1 MKHGDDIKQ
10 EKLDRKTGVKRFSLS
25 KRLFTIMVPLAI
37 LALGVMVA
45 VFLIS
50 TRPELAAKPVVERIW
65 TVASVP
71 AASTTVQP
79 ERRFFGRIVAGREID
94 IRPEVSGTILE
105 IGPNFIEGGVVRKGE
120 LLVRL
125 DPFDSEAKLREI
137 EADLSGNRAMLERDR
152 ERIELLQRDVKRRSR
167 LAGSGHSSEK
177 ALDDAKLNLSDA
189 KQREIERRNT
199 ITRLEVDLDRTKRDI
214 EDSRIVAP
222 FDGFLVGVTTAIGK
236 FVSIGDVVAKMI
248 RAESLEARFHVGNQE
263 FTRFLS
269 DGNYADVQ
277 VKVSWAGQSFDGTL
291 DRIESEVQTASGGVE
306 VFARIEGIG
315 VRTNLRPGAFVEV
328 RVPGPRYEDVTRVP
342 EEAVYGGDTVYRIA
356 GDRLDPRRVRIVA
369 RDGKDL
375 LIRGNYEASDMIV
388 TTRFP
393 EIGPGL
399 KVRTP

>member
-1 MKHGDDIKQ
+1 MKHGDDI
-10 EKLDRKTGVKRFSLS
+10 EETKLGRSAGMKRFSLS
-25 KRLFTIMVPLAI
+25 KRLFSIAVPLAI
-37 LALGVMVA
+37 LALGAMVA
-45 VFLIS
+45 IFLIS

-71 AASTTVQP
+71 ATSGTVQP
-79 ERRFFGRIVAGREID
+79 ERRFYGRIVAGREID
-94 IRPEVSGTILE
+94 IRPEVSGSILE

-125 DPFDSEAKLREI
+125 DPFNSEAKLREI
-137 EADLSGNRAMLERDR
+137 EADLNGNRAMLERDR
-152 ERIELLQRDVKRRSR
+152 ERIDLLQRDVKRRSR
-167 LAGSGHSSEK
+167 LAGSGYSSEK
-177 ALDDAKLNLSDA
+177 ALDDAKLSLSDA
-189 KQREIERRNT
+189 KQREIERRNS
-199 ITRLEVDLDRTKRDI
+199 IIRLEVDLDRTKRDI

-236 FVSIGDVVAKMI
+236 FVNVGDVVAKMI
-248 RAESLEARFHVGNQE
+248 RAESLEARFHVGNRE

-269 DGNYADVQ
+269 DGNYQDVR
-277 VKVSWAGQSFDGTL
+277 VKVVWAGQSFDGTL

-306 VFARIEGIG
+306 VFAKIDGIG

-328 RVPGPRYEDVTRVP
+328 RVPGPQYKDVTRVP

-356 GDRLDPRRVRIVA
+356 DDRLDPRSVRIVG

-375 LIRGNYEASDMIV
+375 LIRGDYESSDAIV

>member
-10 EKLDRKTGVKRFSLS
+10 DKLVRKTGMSRFNLS
-25 KRLFTIMVPLAI
+25 KRLFAIMIPLAI
-37 LALGVMVA
+37 LTLGVMVA
-45 VFLIS
+45 IFLIS

-71 AASTTVQP
+71 GTSATVQP

-125 DPFDSEAKLREI
+125 DPFNSEAKLREI
-137 EADLSGNRAMLERDR
+137 EADLNGNRAMLERDR
-152 ERIELLQRDVKRRSR
+152 ERISLLERDVKRRTR
-167 LAGSGHSSEK
+167 LAGSGYSSEK
-177 ALDDAKLNLSDA
+177 ALDDAKLSLSDA
-189 KQREIERRNT
+189 RQREIERRNT

-236 FVSIGDVVAKMI
+236 FVNVGDVVAKMI
-248 RAESLEARFHVGNQE
+248 RAESLEARFHVGNRE

-269 DGNYADVQ
+269 DGNYRNVQ
-277 VKVSWAGQSFDGTL
+277 VKIFWAGQGFDGTL

-306 VFARIEGIG
+306 VFARIDGIG

-375 LIRGNYEASDMIV
+375 LIRGNYESSDMIV

>member
-10 EKLDRKTGVKRFSLS
+10 DKLDRKTGLKRFNLS

-45 VFLIS
+45 IFLIS

-71 AASTTVQP
+71 ATSTTVQP

-236 FVSIGDVVAKMI
+236 FVNIGDVVAKMI
-248 RAESLEARFHVGNQE
+248 RAESLEARFHVGNRE

-269 DGNYADVQ
+269 DGNYQDVQ
-277 VKVSWAGQSFDGTL
+277 VKVFWAGQSFDGTL

-315 VRTNLRPGAFVEV
+315 LRTNLRPGAFVEV

-342 EEAVYGGDTVYRIA
+342 EEAVYGGDTVYRIT

-375 LIRGNYEASDMIV
+375 LIRGDYEASDMIV

>member
-1 MKHGDDIKQ
+1 MKHGDDI
-10 EKLDRKTGVKRFSLS
+10 ERSKLGRAEGLKRFGLS
-25 KRLFTIMVPLAI
+25 KRLFTILVPLAI
-37 LALGVMVA
+37 LAIGVMVA
-45 VFLIS
+45 IFLIS
-50 TRPELAAKPVVERIW
+50 TRPELAAKPVVERVW

-71 AASTTVQP
+71 AASVTVQP

-94 IRPEVSGTILE
+94 IRPEVSGSILE
-105 IGPNFIEGGVVRKGE
+105 IGPNFIEGGVVRQGE

-125 DPFDSEAKLREI
+125 DPFNSEARLREI
-137 EADLSGNRAMLERDR
+137 TADLEGNRAMLERDR
-152 ERIELLQRDVKRRSR
+152 ERIDLLERDVKRRNR

-177 ALDDAKLNLSDA
+177 ALDDAKLSLSDA

-199 ITRLEVDLDRTKRDI
+199 ITRLEVDLDRVTRDI
-214 EDSRIVAP
+214 EDSRIAAP
-222 FDGFLVGVTTAIGK
+222 FDGFLVGVTTGKGK
-236 FVSIGDVVAKMI
+236 FVNVGDVVAKMI

-269 DGNYADVQ
+269 DGNYRDVQ
-277 VKVSWAGQSFDGTL
+277 VKVLWAGQDFDGTL

-306 VFARIEGIG
+306 VFARIDGVD

-328 RVPGPRYEDVTRVP
+328 RVPGPRYENVTRVP

-356 GDRLDPRRVRIVA
+356 DERLDPRQVRIVA

-375 LIRGNYEASDMIV
+375 LIRGDYDAADSIV

>member
-1 MKHGDDIKQ
+1 MKHGDDI
-10 EKLDRKTGVKRFSLS
+10 EETKLAPAGGLKRFSLS
-25 KRLFTIMVPLAI
+25 KRLFSIAVPLAI
-37 LALGVMVA
+37 LALGAMVA
-45 VFLIS
+45 IFLIS

-71 AASTTVQP
+71 ATSATVQP
-79 ERRFFGRIVAGREID
+79 ERRFYGRIVAGREID
-94 IRPEVSGTILE
+94 IRPEVSGSILE

-125 DPFDSEAKLREI
+125 DPFNSDAKLREI
-137 EADLSGNRAMLERDR
+137 EADLNGNRAMLERDR
-152 ERIELLQRDVKRRSR
+152 ERIDLLQRDVKRRSR
-167 LAGSGHSSEK
+167 LAGSGYSSEK
-177 ALDDAKLNLSDA
+177 ALDDAKLSLSDA
-189 KQREIERRNT
+189 KQREIERRNS
-199 ITRLEVDLDRTKRDI
+199 IIRLEVDRDRTKRDI

-236 FVSIGDVVAKMI
+236 FVNVGDVVAKMI
-248 RAESLEARFHVGNQE
+248 RAESLEARFHVGNRE

-269 DGNYADVQ
+269 DGNYQDVR
-277 VKVSWAGQSFDGTL
+277 VKVFWAGQNFDGTL

-306 VFARIEGIG
+306 VFAKIDGIG

-328 RVPGPRYEDVTRVP
+328 RVPGPRYIDVTRVP
-342 EEAVYGGDTVYRIA
+342 EEAVYGGDTVYRIRD
-356 GDRLDPRRVRIVA
+356 DRLDPRSVRIVA

-375 LIRGNYEASDMIV
+375 LIRGDYESSDAIV

>member
-1 MKHGDDIKQ
+1 MKHGDEIEQ
-10 EKLDRKTGVKRFSLS
+10 SKLTRSEGAKRFRLS

-37 LALGVMVA
+37 LALGVVVA
-45 VFLIS
+45 IFLIS
-50 TRPELAAKPVVERIW
+50 TRPELSAKPVVERIW
-65 TVASVP
+65 TVATVP
-71 AASTTVQP
+71 ASSVTVQP
-79 ERRFFGRIVAGREID
+79 ERRFYGRIVAGREID
-94 IRPEVSGTILE
+94 IRPEVSGSILE

-125 DPFDSEAKLREI
+125 DPFTSEAKLREI
-137 EADLSGNRAMLERDR
+137 EADLNGNRAMLERDR
-152 ERIELLQRDVKRRSR
+152 ERIDLLQRDVKRRTR

-214 EDSRIVAP
+214 DDSRIEAP
-222 FDGFLVGVTTAIGK
+222 FDGFLVGVTTGIGK
-236 FVSIGDVVAKMI
+236 FVNVGDVVAKMI
-248 RAESLEARFHVGNQE
+248 RAESLEARLHVGNRE

-269 DGNYADVQ
+269 DGNYRDVR
-277 VKVSWAGQSFDGTL
+277 VKVFWAGQSFDGML

-306 VFARIEGIG
+306 VFAKIEGVG

-328 RVPGPRYEDVTRVP
+328 QVPGPRYEDVTRVP
-342 EEAVYGGDTVYRIA
+342 EEAVYGGDTVYRVVE
-356 GDRLDPRRVRIVA
+356 DRLDPRQVRIVA

-375 LIRGNYEASDMIV
+375 LIRGNYEASDAIV

>member
-1 MKHGDDIKQ
+1 MKHGDDIKRDM
-10 EKLDRKTGVKRFSLS
+10 LDRKTGMKRFNLS

-37 LALGVMVA
+37 LALGVLVA
-45 VFLIS
+45 IFLIS

-105 IGPNFIEGGVVRKGE
+105 IGPNFIEGGVVRKGA

-214 EDSRIVAP
+214 EDSRIEAP

-236 FVSIGDVVAKMI
+236 FVNVGDVVAKMI
-248 RAESLEARFHVGNQE
+248 RAESLEARFHVGNRE

-269 DGNYADVQ
+269 DGNYENVQ

-315 VRTNLRPGAFVEV
+315 LRTNLRPGAFVEV

-356 GDRLDPRRVRIVA
+356 DDRLDPRRVRIVA

-375 LIRGNYEASDMIV
+375 LIRGDYEPSDVIV